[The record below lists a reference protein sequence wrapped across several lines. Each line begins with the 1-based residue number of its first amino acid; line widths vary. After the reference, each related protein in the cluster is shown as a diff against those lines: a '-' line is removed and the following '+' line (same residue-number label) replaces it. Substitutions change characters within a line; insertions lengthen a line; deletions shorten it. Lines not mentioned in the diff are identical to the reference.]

1 MNMTAES
8 ASIKVPSVNHL
19 NSAGQFQAV
28 MNAEMLA
35 QSPHFAMH
43 RLSLL
48 TSSPLDAITN
58 NPTSQPL
65 MFQGGSYWVGV
76 VVSKRNAKKAVRRNL
91 LRRQIYQVAKESSN
105 GLDNGAHVVRLRRPF
120 DAKEFKSAS
129 SDLLKKVV
137 RAELLE
143 LFAKTG
149 QRVQS
154 PSTIRPLKHYKPKA
168 KTPS

>member
-1 MNMTAES
+1 MNMTAGS
-8 ASIKVPSVNHL
+8 TSSQVLSVSHL

-28 MNAEMLA
+28 MNAEMMA

-48 TSSPLDAITN
+48 ASSPLEATSD
-58 NPTSQPL
+58 NPTSQSL
-65 MFQGGSYWVGV
+65 IFQGGSYWVGV

-129 SDLLKKVV
+129 SDLLKKAV

-149 QRVQS
+149 QRVQN
-154 PSTIRPLKHYKPKA
+154 PSTKRPLKHYQSKA
-168 KTPS
+168 KTPL